1 MNLIVQFIHRT
12 LPLKS
17 DALVRFT
24 PAPVSAFHCLAA
36 CLPGTAC
43 QFVNQV
49 HRNRPLQ
56 I

>member
-17 DALVRFT
+17 DALVHFA
-24 PAPVSAFHCLAA
+24 PAPASAFHCLAA
-36 CLPGTAC
+36 RLPGTAC
-43 QFVNQV
+43 QLVNQV
-49 HRNRPLQ
+49 HRNRLLQ